1 MFYQAQNNQITW
13 DKNLKILNFY
23 SESCP
28 PCHAFMP
35 NFIEASKIFW
45 KYYDFIAINSSNN
58 IELFQKYRVMWTP
71 TVIILNWENIV
82 FNKSWVPNG
91 QELKQVLLKTAW
103 ITNKILEEDKKQ
115 EKTKKKKWFFGLF

>member
-1 MFYQAQNNQITW
+1 
-13 DKNLKILNFY
+13 
-23 SESCP
+23 
-28 PCHAFMP
+28 MP